1 MLYFCNM
8 KPLSLPLLRG
18 DLLTLTLVTAL
29 GFLTHDRADA
39 GLMRFLASL
48 LPFALG
54 WLLAAGALNLLHPQQ
69 TRQRPALLRI
79 LWATLLAAPF
89 AGWLRAFWLQTT
101 VIPIF
106 VLVLFATNALGLIL
120 WRAAFWFWLRRRT
133 TTSRV

>member
-1 MLYFCNM
+1 M
-8 KPLSLPLLRG
+8 KHLSLPLLLG
-18 DLLTLTLVTAL
+18 DLLTLTLVTML

-54 WLLAAGALNLLHPQQ
+54 WLLAASPLNLLNSQQ
-69 TRQRPALLRI
+69 IQQRPCPHHI

-120 WRAAFWFWLRRRT
+120 WRTAFWFWLRRRT
-133 TTSRV
+133 NTPRV